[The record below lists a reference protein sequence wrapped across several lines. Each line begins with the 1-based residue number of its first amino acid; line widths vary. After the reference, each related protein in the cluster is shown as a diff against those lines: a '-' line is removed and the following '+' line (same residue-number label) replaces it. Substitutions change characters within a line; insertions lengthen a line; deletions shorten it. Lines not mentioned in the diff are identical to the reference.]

1 MALFQNATFRD
12 DTVELDDNEFEGCEF
27 HNCRLV
33 YRGTASVKFRGCS
46 FFGYRLVFEGAAQNT
61 LGFLSTLY
69 HSKFRKD
76 VDAIFKEIRSGHA
89 VRRREVGH

>member
-1 MALFQNATFRD
+1 MALFQNTTFRD
-12 DTVELDDNEFEGCEF
+12 DTVVLDDNEFEGCEF

-33 YRGTASVKFRGCS
+33 YRGTAPVKMKDCS
-46 FFGYRLVFEGAAQNT
+46 LFGHRLVFEGAAQNT

-69 HSKFRKD
+69 HSIFQKD
-76 VDAIFKEIRSGHA
+76 INDIFKEIRLGHA